1 MRTSMR
7 RHATRAERVRLKH
20 EIKVAREGL
29 ELLER
34 RRDSLMAE
42 GLSQLARAKQQRLQV
57 TQKWQPLAGN
67 WRDCL
72 EHQDPQLLKKLAQTL
87 ELAPP
92 LSGRSRRW
100 MSVELADYACQRP
113 QLELLGSVTEVD
125 IRPERVRGA
134 LADLLPELIQLMN
147 TETNIRRI
155 SIALKRC
162 QRQVNALTEVVIPEL
177 SQERIR
183 VEQRLEEK
191 EREAIFQV
199 KLLKAR
205 QR

>member
-1 MRTSMR
+1 
-7 RHATRAERVRLKH
+7 
-20 EIKVAREGL
+20 
-29 ELLER
+29 
-34 RRDSLMAE
+34 
-42 GLSQLARAKQQRLQV
+42 
-57 TQKWQPLAGN
+57 
-67 WRDCL
+67 
-72 EHQDPQLLKKLAQTL
+72 
-87 ELAPP
+87 
-92 LSGRSRRW
+92 
-100 MSVELADYACQRP
+100 
-113 QLELLGSVTEVD
+113 
-125 IRPERVRGA
+125 
-134 LADLLPELIQLMN
+134 MN